1 MKKLIALFSFVGLS
15 AFSGLNAQITFMHGT
30 LQEALDAAKKQNK
43 PLFVDV
49 YAEWCGPCKV
59 MARTAFMDTTVGRVY
74 NASFISLKLDGEKND
89 GPVVMQQFGITAYP
103 TLLYFN
109 PDGSLATKIVGGQ
122 SAQQLLNR
130 AETVLHPE
138 RNPLTIARKA
148 YFDSKKTRADLGK
161 YIVTLHQLE
170 SDSTDFYTKQF
181 IASYPDPNLDV
192 EGEWLAFYYQMHDY
206 QSSAAQYFLTG
217 IAKFNVDMARNKL
230 GMFLQQAFNAAA
242 QQGDFDSMEKAARKI
257 YPYFEVLNTQNLP
270 GLEPYIDFLRNE
282 FNGE

>member
-15 AFSGLNAQITFMHGT
+15 ALSGLKAQITFMHGT

-230 GMFLQQAFNAAA
+230 GMFLQQAFNTAA
-242 QQGDFDSMEKAARKI
+242 QQGDFDSMEKAARTI
-257 YPYFEVLNTQNLP
+257 YPYFEVLNTPNLP

-282 FNGE
+282 FSGE